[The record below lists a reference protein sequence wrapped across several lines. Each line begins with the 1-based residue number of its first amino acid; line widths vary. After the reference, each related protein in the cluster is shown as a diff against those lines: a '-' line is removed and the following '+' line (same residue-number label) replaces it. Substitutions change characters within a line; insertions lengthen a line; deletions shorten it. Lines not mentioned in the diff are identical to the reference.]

1 MKVLIV
7 TNHFYPEVFRVNDVA
22 FDLATK
28 GNEVTVITCIPNYP
42 IGHFFE
48 GYGLFKNRKEII
60 KGVTVLRVPVIP
72 RGEGKGIRLFFNLL
86 PFILHLLSF
95 LYCCSKLLQ
104 KTNII
109 LKEQA

>member
-42 IGHFFE
+42 IGHFF
-48 GYGLFKNRKEII
+48 
-60 KGVTVLRVPVIP
+60 
-72 RGEGKGIRLFFNLL
+72 
-86 PFILHLLSF
+86 
-95 LYCCSKLLQ
+95 
-104 KTNII
+104 
-109 LKEQA
+109 